1 MNERHEEATLRDFR
15 QRAGLGQHETPDLG
29 HPRGVS
35 PPLYT
40 SDVDKLKM
48 ECQRL
53 YQEVVGLQHPPMVM
67 GPDGIPHRLGEVS
80 RLERIA
86 FPIYLEFLRSTRP
99 GIFQDIAAEAVEAAT
114 AFCGAL
120 EEVQSIAQVKP
131 CIISKTD
138 FGPGMERKR

>member
-40 SDVDKLKM
+40 SDVDKLKV

-53 YQEVVGLQHPPMVM
+53 YQEVEVMRLQHLPMVM
-67 GPDGIPHRLGEVS
+67 GPDGIPHRIGEPS

-114 AFCGAL
+114 ALCGAL

-131 CIISKTD
+131 
-138 FGPGMERKR
+138 